1 MQDNINKPSHYEG
14 EIECIECIKASMTSS
29 QFMGYLKGNVM
40 KYIWRYDKKNHL
52 EDLRKADVY
61 LKWMIEES
69 TVKVKEKTL

>member
-14 EIECIECIKASMTSS
+14 EIECIECIKASMTKD

-52 EDLRKADVY
+52 EDLKKADVY

-69 TVKVKEKTL
+69 TVKIKEKTL